1 MKILLFGANGQVG
14 TECALAFREMG
25 YEVIALTRK
34 EADFC
39 QPDDIYNIVKTIAPS
54 IVVNACAYT
63 AVDKAET
70 EPGTAKLVNS
80 DSVGSLAKACA
91 ELNIVT
97 LHISTDYVY
106 NGKSLSPYRED
117 DPVAPLGVYGQTK
130 LDGETKVIV
139 ANPQHIIL
147 RTSWVYSAQ
156 GNNFVKTMLRLGSE
170 RTELGVVN
178 DQFGCP
184 TYAADI
190 AKVLCELIVKIKQDP
205 KFDAW
210 GVYHCCNSG
219 KSSWYD
225 FAVAIFKVGLD
236 SKILSKAP
244 QVNGIPTEQYP
255 TPAKRP
261 EYTVLDCT
269 KLERLL
275 GYQMPHWQ
283 HGLFKVCK
291 QLR

>member
-1 MKILLFGANGQVG
+1 MKILLFGASGQVG

-25 YEVIALTRK
+25 YEVVNLTRK

-39 QPDDIYNIVKTIAPS
+39 QPDDIYNIVKTIAPN

-63 AVDKAET
+63 AVDEAET
-70 EPGTAKLVNS
+70 EPVIAKLVNT
-80 DSVGSLAKACA
+80 DSLGSLAKACS

-106 NGKSLSPYRED
+106 NGKSVIPYKED
-117 DPVAPLGVYGQTK
+117 YLVAPIGVYGQTK
-130 LDGETKVIV
+130 LDGEAKVKL
-139 ANPQHIIL
+139 ANPRHIIL
-147 RTSWVYSAQ
+147 RTSWVFSAQ
-156 GNNFVKTMLRLGSE
+156 GNNFVKTVLRLGSG
-170 RTELGVVN
+170 RSELGVVD
-178 DQFGCP
+178 DQFGYP
-184 TYAADI
+184 TYAGDI
-190 AKVLCELIVKIKQDP
+190 AKVISELIVKIKQDP

-210 GVYHCCNSG
+210 DVYHCCNSG

-225 FAVAIFKVGLD
+225 FAVAIFKAGPDLE
-236 SKILSKAP
+236 ILSIAP
-244 QVNGIPTEQYP
+244 HVTGISTKQYP
-255 TPAKRP
+255 TPTKRP

-269 KLERLL
+269 RLERLL